1 VKRLGEKAEIVERI
15 LAEVEKRVQSAEGE
29 KSDGL

>member
-1 VKRLGEKAEIVERI
+1 LEEEAKIVERV
-15 LAEVEKRVQSAEGE
+15 LAEIEKRVQSAEGE